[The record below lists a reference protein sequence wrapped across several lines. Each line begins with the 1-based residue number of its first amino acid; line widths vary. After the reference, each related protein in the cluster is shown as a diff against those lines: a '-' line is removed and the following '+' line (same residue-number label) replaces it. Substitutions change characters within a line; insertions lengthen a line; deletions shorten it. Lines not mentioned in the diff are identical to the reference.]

1 VELQCGQFEWR
12 KREMVD
18 FNVLFIGFTF
28 LMGIFVLYLIQQLNM
43 TKYIEPNK
51 ASSSSSS
58 YVVKQLPSVFILF
71 LAVISKMFSGKKKKD
86 LSLIP
91 LQYELKN
98 VTIDRNHVEKYI
110 NVCGFPKATVTNAEI
125 EVPLTYPQ
133 LLGFRMQLLLFLD
146 KLFPFPAMGLVHMT
160 NTVKQY
166 RKVQSGMKV
175 NVIVRLDDKLIIH
188 PKGYCFDVICDIYS
202 TEQKDMK
209 PLLIWSSTS
218 TYLTRKTHKSDVKIT
233 YESVMKDSDTAE
245 LVDIQEPWKLKGDL
259 GRKYA
264 SVSED
269 YNPIHI
275 TAISASLFGFSK
287 GCIAHGLWTSSKAI
301 GVLTATSPSLIATDD
316 LSPSSNKY
324 LEYYVEYKTP
334 IFLPNTVI
342 LTGKQED
349 KSSNGGKYIVQ
360 VVSAKDKSKP
370 HMKGYLVKKSLK

>member
-1 VELQCGQFEWR
+1 ME
-12 KREMVD
+12 
-18 FNVLFIGFTF
+18 FNLLAIGFT
-28 LMGIFVLYLIQQLNM
+28 LVVGILVLYLIQQLNLS
-43 TKYIEPNK
+43 KYIEPK
-51 ASSSSSS
+51 ASSPSS

-71 LAVISKMFSGKKKKD
+71 LSVISKMFGGKKKKD

-91 LQYELKN
+91 LQYELN
-98 VTIDRNHVEKYI
+98 EVTIDRNHVEKYI
-110 NVCGFPKATVTNAEI
+110 HVCGFPKATVTSNEI
-125 EVPLTYPQ
+125 DVPLTYPQ

-166 RKVQSGMKV
+166 SKIRSGLKV
-175 NVIVRLDDKLIIH
+175 NVVVRLDDKLVIH

-202 TEQKDMK
+202 TEQKDKK
-209 PLLIWSSTS
+209 PLLIWSSVS
-218 TYLTRKTHKSDVKIT
+218 TYLTRKSHKEDVKIT
-233 YESVMKDSDTAE
+233 YESVMKESDTVDLA
-245 LVDIQEPWKLKGDL
+245 DIQEPWKLKGDL

-275 TAISASLFGFSK
+275 TAISASLFGFPK
-287 GCIAHGLWTSSKAI
+287 GCIAHGLWTSSKTI
-301 GVLTATSPSLIATDD
+301 GVLTASSPSLVTTDD
-316 LSPSSNKY
+316 LSPSKKY

-349 KSSNGGKYIVQ
+349 KSSDGSRYIVQ

-370 HMKGYLVKKSLK
+370 HMKGYLLKKNLK

>member
-1 VELQCGQFEWR
+1 
-12 KREMVD
+12 MD
-18 FNVLFIGFTF
+18 FNAIFIGFTVVI
-28 LMGIFVLYLIQQLNM
+28 GILVLYLIQLLNM
-43 TKYIEPNK
+43 TKYIEPK
-51 ASSSSSS
+51 SASS

-71 LAVISKMFSGKKKKD
+71 MSVISKMFGKKKKD
-86 LSLIP
+86 INLIP
-91 LQYELKN
+91 LQYELNN
-98 VTIDRNHVEKYI
+98 VTIDRQHVEKYLH
-110 NVCGFPKATVTNAEI
+110 VCGFPKAEATGDL

-160 NTVKQY
+160 NIVKQY
-166 RKVQSGMKV
+166 SKVRCGMKV

-202 TEQKDMK
+202 TEQKV
-209 PLLIWSSTS
+209 LIWSSIS
-218 TYLTRKTHKSDVKIT
+218 TYLSRKTHKPDVKVT
-233 YESVMKDSDTAE
+233 YESAMKENDTAE

-301 GVLTATSPSLIATDD
+301 GVLTSTSPSLVATDD
-316 LSPSSNKY
+316 ISSKKY

-334 IFLPNTVI
+334 IFLPNSVV
-342 LTGKQED
+342 LTGKQETL
-349 KSSNGGKYIVQ
+349 SAGGRYIVQ

-370 HMKGYLVKKSLK
+370 HMKGYLVKKSVK